1 MRARASCPGR
11 PDLGLV
17 RQWLR
22 AIVLTTAAL
31 VLPGCEQDTGSDDY
45 PSRAITIVVP
55 YAPGGGGDTFTRA
68 IAAQASDILGV
79 KVFVENRTGGG
90 GTVGVGSVTRA
101 AADGYT
107 LAFVSTSP
115 VVMAPNFL
123 DVPYDPV
130 EDFTYLS
137 RFVITP
143 HPVLVLAHAP
153 YHSFAELL
161 AYARINPGNLRWSTA
176 GINGAPHVAT
186 SAAFQREGVKTTFV
200 PMQGSS
206 EVLAGLLGG
215 TIDMGVISDY
225 AGVLAA
231 GDIRVLAEIG
241 PEPIPELPQVPT
253 YEQLGYPLAP
263 TIFFGLAGPA
273 GLPDDVVAKWDEAMR
288 AIAGSK
294 SFSSITERLSGNVAY
309 LGHEEFERHVLA
321 NIAATRETLRLLR
334 ADE

>member
-1 MRARASCPGR
+1 MRASSGCTNPAVSGPVPRR
-11 PDLGLV
+11 
-17 RQWLR
+17 LR
-22 AIVLTTAAL
+22 AIALIAAAL
-31 VLPGCEQDTGSDDY
+31 ALSGCERDTGSSEY
-45 PSRAITIVVP
+45 PSRAITIIVP

-68 IAAQASDILGV
+68 IAAQASGILGV

-90 GTVGVGSVTRA
+90 GTVGVGSVARA

-107 LAFVSTSP
+107 LGFVSSSP

-123 DVPYDPV
+123 DVPYDPAR
-130 EDFTYLS
+130 DFTYLS
-137 RFVITP
+137 RFVVTP
-143 HPVLVLAHAP
+143 HPVLVLADAP
-153 YHSFAELL
+153 YHSFAQLL
-161 AYARINPGNLRWSTA
+161 EYARTNPGNLRWSTA

-186 SAAFQREGVKTTFV
+186 RAAFQQEGVDTTFV
-200 PMQGSS
+200 PMQGST

-225 AGVLAA
+225 AGMLAA

-241 PEPIPELPQVPT
+241 PEPIPELPQAPT
-253 YEQLGYPLAP
+253 YRQLGYPLAP

-288 AIAGSK
+288 AIAVSE
-294 SFSSITERLSGNVAY
+294 SFSSIARRLSGNVAY

-321 NIAATRETLRLLR
+321 NIQATRQTLRLPG